1 MKKFFSQLTMGLIFL
16 LFGLMVTIQLNTL
29 DKKTATVQDKQ
40 SPEILV
46 ENEQLKKQKDE
57 LQKNVDELSKKT
69 QEYENAA
76 AGRGKENNLLLEE
89 LQETRLLAGLSDV
102 KGPGLIIYVTPKTT
116 LFGNTGDNYPIIDYD
131 LLNIVNELNSV
142 DAEAISIN
150 DIRLTGRS
158 GIRTAGDAIIIN
170 NEKIS
175 PQKRVTIKAIG
186 NVELFEGAMNFPGA
200 IPSRL
205 LKSCDVTFERSNEIV
220 IKKAQ
225 NPLKY
230 EYIKKVEK

>member
-1 MKKFFSQLTMGLIFL
+1 LKKFFSQLTIGLIFL
-16 LFGLMVTIQLNTL
+16 LFGLMITTQLNML
-29 DKKTATVQDKQ
+29 DKKTATVDDKQ
-40 SPEILV
+40 SPEILI

-57 LQKNVDELSKKT
+57 LQKKVDELTKKT

-102 KGPGLIIYVTPKTT
+102 KGPGLIIYITPKNT
-116 LFGNTGDNYPIIDYD
+116 LFGNSADGYPIIDYD
-131 LLNIVNELNSV
+131 LLNIVNELNAV
-142 DAEAISIN
+142 DAEAIAIN

-158 GIRTAGDAIIIN
+158 GIRTAGDGIIIN
-170 NEKIS
+170 NQKIS

-186 NVELFEGAMNFPGA
+186 NVELLKYAMDFPGS

-205 LKSCDVTFERSNEIV
+205 KKNCDVTYEQSNEIV
-220 IKKAQ
+220 IKKSQ
-225 NPLKY
+225 NPIKY
-230 EYIKKVEK
+230 EFIKQVEK

>member
-1 MKKFFSQLTMGLIFL
+1 MGLIFL
-16 LFGLMVTIQLNTL
+16 LFGLMVTTQLNTL
-29 DKKTATVQDKQ
+29 DKKTAVVEEKQ
-40 SPEILV
+40 SPEILI

-57 LQKNVDELSKKT
+57 LQKKVDELSKKT

-102 KGPGLIIYVTPKTT
+102 KGPGLVIYITPKTT
-116 LFGNTGDNYPIIDYD
+116 LFGTTGDNYPIIDYD
-131 LLNIVNELNSV
+131 LLNIVNELNAV

-170 NEKIS
+170 NERIS
-175 PQKRVTIKAIG
+175 PQKRVTIKVIG
-186 NVELFEGAMNFPGA
+186 NVDLLKYAMDFPGS

-205 LKSCDVTFERSNEIV
+205 KNSCDVTYELNKEIV

-230 EYIKKVEK
+230 EYIKQVEK